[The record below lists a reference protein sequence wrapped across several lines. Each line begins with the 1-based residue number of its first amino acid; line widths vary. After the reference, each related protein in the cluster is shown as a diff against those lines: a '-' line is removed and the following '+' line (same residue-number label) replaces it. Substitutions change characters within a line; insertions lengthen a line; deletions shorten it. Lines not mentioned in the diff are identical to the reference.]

1 MIRKQSEDS
10 LESSLIARVD
20 GNLLIEPETDKRR
33 FFMWM
38 ILSISVIGFL
48 AQIIDGS
55 LGMAFGVSAT
65 SFLILLSYSPAA
77 ASAVVHIAEMVT
89 TAVSGL
95 SHAKFGNVDWP
106 VLFKIAAPG
115 SIGALIGALLL
126 SSIDLS
132 AARNWTSVVLLCLGV
147 LIVLKFARNSS
158 RNRLR
163 KGRKRWLIPL
173 GLFGGVVDATGG
185 GGWGPIVSSS
195 MTLSGV
201 LGPRK
206 AIGTSNAAEFAV
218 AVSASTGFLIGL
230 GLAGIDWTA
239 AVALMIGGVLAA
251 PVAAYIVKIV
261 NPRFLGIAVGVV
273 VIILNLRQLS
283 I

>member
-1 MIRKQSEDS
+1 
-10 LESSLIARVD
+10 
-20 GNLLIEPETDKRR
+20 
-33 FFMWM
+33 MWV
-38 ILSISVIGFL
+38 ILSVSAIGFL

-65 SFLILLSYSPAA
+65 SFLILLTYSPAA
-77 ASAVVHIAEMVT
+77 ASAVVHLAEIVT

-95 SHAKFGNVDWP
+95 SHARFGNIDWP
-106 VLFKIAAPG
+106 VFFKIAVPG
-115 SIGALIGALLL
+115 SIGSLIGALLL
-126 SSIDLS
+126 SSIDMS

-163 KGRKRWLIPL
+163 NAQKRWLIPL

-185 GGWGPIVSSS
+185 GGWGPIVTSS

-201 LGPRK
+201 LEPRK

-218 AVSASTGFLIGL
+218 ALSASMGFLIGL
-230 GLAGIDWTA
+230 GLAGIEWGA

-251 PVAAYIVKIV
+251 PIAAYIVKIV
-261 NPRFLGIAVGVV
+261 NLRFLGIAVGVL
-273 VIILNLRQLS
+273 VIILNLRQLT

>member
-1 MIRKQSEDS
+1 
-10 LESSLIARVD
+10 
-20 GNLLIEPETDKRR
+20 
-33 FFMWM
+33 MWM

-77 ASAVVHIAEMVT
+77 ASAVVHLAEIVT

-95 SHAKFGNVDWP
+95 SHAKFGNIDWP
-106 VLFKIAAPG
+106 VLFKIAVPG

-126 SSIDLS
+126 SSIDMS
-132 AARNWTSVVLLCLGV
+132 AARTWTAIVLICLGV
-147 LIVLKFARNSS
+147 LIVLKFARNTPRSQM
-158 RNRLR
+158 RI
-163 KGRKRWLIPL
+163 GQKRWLIPL

-185 GGWGPIVSSS
+185 GGWGPIVTSS
-195 MTLSGV
+195 MTVSGV
-201 LGPRK
+201 LEPRK

-218 AVSASTGFLIGL
+218 ALSASIGFLIGL
-230 GLAGIDWTA
+230 GLTGIELTA

-251 PVAAYIVKIV
+251 PVAAYIVKKI
-261 NPRFLGIAVGVV
+261 NPRLLGLAVGVL
-273 VIILNLRQLS
+273 VIILNLRQL
-283 I
+283 II